1 MRKALNQVNVKC
13 HLNTAVDINH
23 FIAWFIINVPV
34 NQNTSHHMM
43 ARSEI
48 QNSKKFFLINIIQ
61 GNLLKISC
69 LPRQRGGS
77 RGVDA
82 WKQLKVEETHFHL
95 TPTGSSN
102 LSNASKELWTVLR
115 GATEKRSF
123 YWGNIWEVLSLSN
136 QNPNHSV
143 IRQRNRLI
151 YRYIW
156 LMSL

>member
-1 MRKALNQVNVKC
+1 MQKQCRTNLQPLQSQCRKEPLALCSSLYNEEGIEPNQREMSFQHCNKYQPFHCRVHHKC
-13 HLNTAVDINH
+13 ICLY
-23 FIAWFIINVPV
+23 
-34 NQNTSHHMM
+34 QNISHHMM
-43 ARSEI
+43 AGLEI

-102 LSNASKELWTVLR
+102 LSNASKQL
-115 GATEKRSF
+115 
-123 YWGNIWEVLSLSN
+123 
-136 QNPNHSV
+136 
-143 IRQRNRLI
+143 
-151 YRYIW
+151 
-156 LMSL
+156 